1 MKENILSSYIWYI
14 LLTPCIT
21 QKIYIFDGL
30 AWKHAFAQIVFPAIT
45 IHLNKKYILFC
56 DGAWKHYL
64 LHIISQTMSPQIFL
78 FDSHTWKHDSR
89 ETVVTAIIKCIS
101 KMYFLIPGPAWKC
114 FVVYNI
120 SHKHTANILFDSQ
133 AWKHYSLKIIGYNN
147 INLMY
152 KYYTLEWKYFCFM
165 LGLNT
170 FCNFYYQANKFDV
183 QA

>member
-1 MKENILSSYIWYI
+1 MVYITYPMYYTKNIYIWRSGLETCFRTDCLPSNYHTLKQKVYFI
-14 LLTPCIT
+14 LWW
-21 QKIYIFDGL
+21 GL
-30 AWKHAFAQIVFPAIT
+30 KT
-45 IHLNKKYILFC
+45 LS
-56 DGAWKHYL
+56 
-64 LHIISQTMSPQIFL
+64 HIISQTMSPQIFL